1 MRSIIC
7 LALIISFLAL
17 GCSGGES
24 TVSAPGITDPAKS
37 NQAINSHGLWGL
49 WQGVIDTQAE
59 MIEFVPLRIAELH
72 LNALPFLEPPLYLYL
87 SVEHLQFNGDE
98 IEVDIGLR
106 HPFLGLNQFTG
117 FDVCGI
123 FITNGSV
130 TGFSDPAIMMPG
142 EGETRLL
149 NPDGYSRWWNPTE
162 FPVNPGTI
170 KGYTDGLLGNPYS
183 VAEFNC
189 TLNGYKYFCDDLAE
203 ITDTLDAVTLENR
216 GMFNAGQKNVRCYII
231 KLGAGGLVFNYAV
244 DACWKFPTGG
254 APWEIPGDFPPKA
267 NREEAWR
274 ISVNEIENTLYNDG
288 VDNGGDLSLSI
299 DVYDWFNADM
309 NSVRVE
315 SPGNFTMLESATPI
329 SGGAGYSTYEIEING
344 ATPAEGEI
352 DLLVSVISEQE
363 DFGGFITGT
372 NTTSYFTYAAE
383 VAGESPAG
391 YHWEFDEID
400 IFAGTHSSNPGVS
413 EFEDISPALIE
424 ETDND
429 IALTWAA
436 TDTYDIYTGWD
447 SVFWVMRSTDNGV
460 TYGNLKYGDIASDN
474 LPRDDRNKIAY
485 GNQADGY
492 AVSGFCDN
500 NTGTYITRVEDGHPN
515 WAVWVSYNATNID
528 IFVDPEG
535 WIYNFDDSGDYV
547 KLKHSQTPENLWHEG
562 VYSWSGY
569 TTYTVAEDALVSH
582 SRSTSID
589 SSGTMWI
596 AVHDIGMTEVRLSH
610 STDAP
615 PHEVW
620 DDSTIVYTA
629 DVNTSNVENPSLWID
644 DDDTFH
650 ICYTRLGILTGER
663 ELVYAKDDSAFD
675 DPAEQVIF
683 GAPGEINDA
692 HIAVGEKFGEEVV
705 IIVYEWGSSIY
716 LYTIVGGTPIGPP
729 EQVDMNT
736 DDIDCDAILDT
747 DECDFHAVWSTM
759 DDTNYDIARR
769 NGVLVEG

>member
-1 MRSIIC
+1 MRK
-7 LALIISFLAL
+7 LIITILIALFAL
-17 GCSGGES
+17 GCSGGNGTPS
-24 TVSAPGITDPAKS
+24 SPDTVLNETERAAG
-37 NQAINSHGLWGL
+37 QHAIWGL
-49 WQGVIDTQAE
+49 WQGIIDTQAE

-315 SPGNFTMLESATPI
+315 SPGNFTMIETATAV
-329 SGGAGYSTYEIEING
+329 GGGEGYSTYEIDITG
-344 ATPAEGEI
+344 ATPGEESI
-352 DLLVSVISEQE
+352 DILISVISGQE

-372 NTTSYFTYAAE
+372 NTTAYLVHIADVSGEQPYLPADPVVGNVWLEVLRNAQKTTITGLQVSWIDNDEPYFAVYADDDPYDAIETWDFVTEVDTTTAQIDITNMTDFSGSGGYFFTVRARSVSGLASTESANSQWCFVEMEDFDDGDNPNEWTIGYKDNSVKWTIVPAGQVDGSSSLRIDTHPFGYWSVIISEPLPAIADSELSFIEFAHLTTTHYHYSAYTSYTI
-383 VAGESPAG
+383 GHSPSPAPQGGVSTYNDFDFPNDWYVIMDDTHGWIMPSGPPPNGWLTPLGTYFGMPNMGEWKGFGWRLHDGPHDTPDMSRVRHDYYISEAPNVRAGMG
-391 YHWEFDEID
+391 YGTTTWNNLYDWGEFDEI
-400 IFAGTHSSNPGVS
+400 A
-413 EFEDISPALIE
+413 
-424 ETDND
+424 
-429 IALTWAA
+429 
-436 TDTYDIYTGWD
+436 
-447 SVFWVMRSTDNGV
+447 
-460 TYGNLKYGDIASDN
+460 
-474 LPRDDRNKIAY
+474 
-485 GNQADGY
+485 
-492 AVSGFCDN
+492 
-500 NTGTYITRVEDGHPN
+500 
-515 WAVWVSYNATNID
+515 
-528 IFVDPEG
+528 
-535 WIYNFDDSGDYV
+535 
-547 KLKHSQTPENLWHEG
+547 
-562 VYSWSGY
+562 
-569 TTYTVAEDALVSH
+569 
-582 SRSTSID
+582 
-589 SSGTMWI
+589 
-596 AVHDIGMTEVRLSH
+596 
-610 STDAP
+610 
-615 PHEVW
+615 
-620 DDSTIVYTA
+620 
-629 DVNTSNVENPSLWID
+629 
-644 DDDTFH
+644 
-650 ICYTRLGILTGER
+650 
-663 ELVYAKDDSAFD
+663 
-675 DPAEQVIF
+675 
-683 GAPGEINDA
+683 
-692 HIAVGEKFGEEVV
+692 VV
-705 IIVYEWGSSIY
+705 IY
-716 LYTIVGGTPIGPP
+716 
-729 EQVDMNT
+729 
-736 DDIDCDAILDT
+736 
-747 DECDFHAVWSTM
+747 
-759 DDTNYDIARR
+759 
-769 NGVLVEG
+769 